1 MDQIPNWAGC
11 DSGDEERRAIL
22 GARKEK
28 GGWLMSGPHYVVREG
43 GWASGPA
50 LLGQSEAEL
59 GHTREKGE
67 GKGKRAGLLPLA
79 QSRFWLWE
87 KKKNG
92 LGYLWWWAEKEKRE
106 SFENKTL
113 FLIFRT

>member
-1 MDQIPNWAGC
+1 MDQISNWAGC

-50 LLGQSEAEL
+50 LLGQSEAKL

-67 GKGKRAGLLPLA
+67 GKRAGLLPLA